1 MLISRLLLLLR
12 FLSALSPAVA
22 PILAAGWYPPVS
34 TSLPVIFAI
43 AAGVL
48 STSASVV
55 ACIALVRRRT
65 RLDTFFEGKGVYLE
79 TLQVAERGCAT
90 PFQSAKQNI
99 EVCHRARWT
108 PDEVPGWG
116 HDRRYRPPVAG
127 GDIRD
132 QSPAAKAGA
141 ETAAKLLQRFAE
153 NYSNPGKPWQDPR
166 LQLPRRQ
173 GHYRQAA
180 DPLTWQARLGRRL

>member
-1 MLISRLLLLLR
+1 MLFLALFYRSGSPNFTVHMLISRLLLLLQ

-55 ACIALVRRRT
+55 ACIALVRRCS

-99 EVCHRARWT
+99 EVCHRQLFQQRERWWPEIVS
-108 PDEVPGWG
+108 PDDLV
-116 HDRRYRPPVAG
+116 
-127 GDIRD
+127 
-132 QSPAAKAGA
+132 
-141 ETAAKLLQRFAE
+141 
-153 NYSNPGKPWQDPR
+153 N
-166 LQLPRRQ
+166 
-173 GHYRQAA
+173 
-180 DPLTWQARLGRRL
+180 